1 MIQMARAKV
10 VFAQIFN
17 IVGNIR
23 RVMSLVAQVKKLK
36 EERNAVILAHNYQ
49 VPEVQDVADF
59 VGDSLGLSMQ
69 ATRTEAEVIVFCGV
83 DFMAES
89 AKVLNPSKT
98 VLLPEIDAQCPMAAM
113 LDVEGLIKLK
123 RKHPDAEVVGYVNT
137 SAATKAEMDVCCTS
151 SNAVK
156 VVSSLRSKKIIFVP
170 DENLG
175 KWVQRTV
182 LDKEIILWP
191 GFCPTHNSVTPA
203 QVLKEKELHP
213 KAKVI
218 AHPECRPE
226 VLDLADAVK
235 STEGMIKFVKETP
248 FKEYIIVTEQELLH
262 RLKKEA
268 PGKKFHS
275 IPGMICPNMKRIN
288 LRSVLSSLE
297 GMHYEVTLPEEVLR
311 RARLPLERMMA
322 IGRGD

>member
-1 MIQMARAKV
+1 MASIMGRS
-10 VFAQIFN
+10 
-17 IVGNIR
+17 
-23 RVMSLVAQVKKLK
+23 MSLVAQVKKLK
-36 EERNAVILAHNYQ
+36 AQRNAVILAHNYQ
-49 VPEVQDVADF
+49 VPEVQDIADF

-69 ATRTEAEVIVFCGV
+69 ATRTEADVIVFCGV

-98 VLLPEIDAQCPMAAM
+98 VLLPKLDAQCPMAAM
-113 LDVEGLIKLK
+113 LDVEGLLELK
-123 RKHPDAEVVGYVNT
+123 QRHPGAEVVGYVNS

-156 VVSSLRSKKIIFVP
+156 VVSSLWADKVIFVP

-175 KWVQRTV
+175 KWVQRSV
-182 LDKEIILWP
+182 MDKEMILWP

-213 KAKVI
+213 QAKVL

-226 VLDLADAVK
+226 VLDIADAVK
-235 STEGMIKFVKETP
+235 STEGMIKFVKESP
-248 FKEYIIVTEQELLH
+248 YKEFIIVTERELLH
-262 RLKKEA
+262 RLKKETQ
-268 PGKKFHS
+268 GKRFFS
-275 IPGMICPNMKRIN
+275 IPGMVCPNMKRID
-288 LRSVLSSLE
+288 LASVLSSLE
-297 GMHYEVTLPEEVLR
+297 GLKHEITLPEDVMR
-311 RARLPLERMMA
+311 RARVPLERMMA

>member
-1 MIQMARAKV
+1 VARTAASIV
-10 VFAQIFN
+10 HAQIFN
-17 IVGNIR
+17 IAVNIR

-69 ATRTEAEVIVFCGV
+69 ATRTEADVIVFCGV

-113 LDVEGLIKLK
+113 LDVEGLIELK
-123 RKHPDAEVVGYVNT
+123 RKHPGAEVVGYVNT

-156 VVSSLRSKKIIFVP
+156 VVSSLRSEKIIFVP

-182 LDKEIILWP
+182 RDKEMILWP

-203 QVLKEKELHP
+203 QVLKEKKLHP
-213 KAKVI
+213 KAKVV

-226 VLDLADAVK
+226 VLDLADAVR

-248 FKEYIIVTEQELLH
+248 SKEYIIVTEQELLH

-288 LRSVLSSLE
+288 LGSVLSSLE
-297 GMHYEVTLPEEVLR
+297 GMRYEVTLPEEVMR

>member
-1 MIQMARAKV
+1 M
-10 VFAQIFN
+10 
-17 IVGNIR
+17 G

-36 EERNAVILAHNYQ
+36 AERNAVILAHNYQ

-113 LDVEGLIKLK
+113 LDVEGLVDLK
-123 RKHPDAEVVGYVNT
+123 RKHPHAEVVGYVNT

-156 VVSSLRSKKIIFVP
+156 VVSSLSANEVIFVP

-175 KWVQRTV
+175 KWVQRSV
-182 LDKEIILWP
+182 KDKEMILWP
-191 GFCPTHNSVTPA
+191 GFCPTHNSVTPD
-203 QVLKEKELHP
+203 QILREKERHP
-213 KAKVI
+213 KAKVV

-226 VLDLADAVK
+226 VLDLADAVR

-248 FKEYIIVTEQELLH
+248 HKEYIIVTEQELLH

-268 PGKKFHS
+268 SGKSFHA
-275 IPGMICPNMKRIN
+275 IPGMICPSMKRIS
-288 LRSVLSSLE
+288 LGSVLSSLE
-297 GMHYEVTLPEEVLR
+297 GMRYEVTIPEDVMR
-311 RARLPLERMMA
+311 RARIPLERMMA

>member
-1 MIQMARAKV
+1 
-10 VFAQIFN
+10 
-17 IVGNIR
+17 
-23 RVMSLVAQVKKLK
+23 MSLVAQVKKLK

-69 ATRTEAEVIVFCGV
+69 ATRVEADVIVFCGV

-113 LDVEGLIKLK
+113 LGVEGLIELK
-123 RKHPDAEVVGYVNT
+123 RKHPGAEVVGYVNT

-156 VVSSLRSKKIIFVP
+156 VVSSLRSERVIFVP

-182 LDKEIILWP
+182 QDKEMILWP

-203 QVLKEKELHP
+203 QVLKEKRLHP
-213 KAKVI
+213 KAKVV

-248 FKEYIIVTEQELLH
+248 SKEYIIVTEQELLH

-268 PGKKFHS
+268 PDKKFHS

-297 GMHYEVTLPEEVLR
+297 GMRHEVTLPEEVMR

>member
-1 MIQMARAKV
+1 
-10 VFAQIFN
+10 
-17 IVGNIR
+17 
-23 RVMSLVAQVKKLK
+23 MSLVAQVKELK
-36 EERNAVILAHNYQ
+36 EKTNAVILAHNYQ
-49 VPEVQDVADF
+49 LPEVQDAADY

-69 ATRTEAEVIVFCGV
+69 ATKTKADVIVFCGV

-98 VLLPEIDAQCPMAAM
+98 VLLPKLDAQCPMAAM
-113 LDVEGLIKLK
+113 LDVEGLIELK
-123 RKHPDAEVVGYVNT
+123 KQHPDAEVVGYVNS

-182 LDKEIILWP
+182 KDKEMILWP

-203 QVLKEKELHP
+203 QVLKEKKLHP
-213 KAKVI
+213 QAKVV

-226 VLDLADAVK
+226 VLDMADAVK
-235 STEGMIKFVKETP
+235 STEGMIKFVKESP
-248 FKEYIIVTEQELLH
+248 DREFIIVTEKELLH

-268 PGKKFHS
+268 QGKRFYS
-275 IPGMICPNMKRIN
+275 IPGMVCPNMKRID
-288 LRSVLSSLE
+288 LPSVLSSLQDLK
-297 GMHYEVTLPEEVLR
+297 YEITLPDDILK
-311 RARLPLERMMA
+311 RARFPLERMME

>member
-1 MIQMARAKV
+1 
-10 VFAQIFN
+10 
-17 IVGNIR
+17 
-23 RVMSLVAQVKKLK
+23 MSLVAQVKKLK

-69 ATRTEAEVIVFCGV
+69 ATRTEADVIVFCGV

-98 VLLPEIDAQCPMAAM
+98 VLLPRLDAQCPMAAM
-113 LDVEGLIKLK
+113 LDVEGLLGLK
-123 RKHPDAEVVGYVNT
+123 RQHSDAEVVGYVNT
-137 SAATKAEMDVCCTS
+137 SAATKAEMDICCTS

-156 VVSSLRSKKIIFVP
+156 VVSSLRSKKVIFVP

-182 LDKEIILWP
+182 KDKEMILWP
-191 GFCPTHNSVTPA
+191 GFCPTHNSVTPDK
-203 QVLKEKELHP
+203 VLREKEQHP
-213 KAKVI
+213 EARVV

-226 VLDLADAVK
+226 VLDIADAVK
-235 STEGMIKFVKETP
+235 STEGMIKYVKESP
-248 FKEYIIVTEQELLH
+248 DREFIIVTEKELLH

-275 IPGMICPNMKRIN
+275 IPGMVCPNMKRTD
-288 LRSVLSSLE
+288 LAAVLSALQE
-297 GMHYEVTLPEEVLR
+297 LKHEIVLPEDVMR
-311 RARLPLERMMA
+311 RARIPLERMMA
-322 IGRGD
+322 VGRGD